1 MAAAS
6 ENGDKAYSA
15 DVDAQL
21 IEQQI
26 QDLFRFKIL
35 LLGAGESG
43 KSTIVK
49 QLKYIHRRKLEDEEL
64 KLTADSLHQNV
75 VDCTKAVLT
84 AAQHFNVDFG
94 PKYTP
99 MVEHVLAIANGNNSH
114 GIRLNVADGN
124 TILELFKS
132 EPFQQVFA
140 RRSEFWV
147 LDSYEYYIDNLHRF
161 TEEDYKPSEEDCIM
175 ARIRTTGIVVTEL
188 EQRIIQEREYEPDK
202 LLYQV
207 VDVGGQRNER
217 KKWIHCFD
225 DVRAILF
232 IENLAGYNQVLFE
245 DNTKNRMRESL
256 ELFTKITSTKQFADT
271 PIFLFLNKKDLF
283 SKMIAKVD
291 LAVEFPDYTGGCD
304 SLAALDFI
312 KAEFQKCCPDGK
324 KVLIDVVAACVR
336 AEIRSAFQQVKITLY
351 DTNRDALLEQVA
363 KLTKQKGKAQK
374 VAAGQ
379 SGRGG
384 CCGKTPVS

>member
-1 MAAAS
+1 MT
-6 ENGDKAYSA
+6 DKMNSA
-15 DVDAQL
+15 DVDTQL
-21 IEQQI
+21 IEEQI

-49 QLKYIHRRKLEDEEL
+49 QLKYIHKKKVEAEEL

-75 VDCTKAVLT
+75 IDCTKAVLN
-84 AAQHFNVDFG
+84 AGQNYGMDFG
-94 PKYTP
+94 EYTP
-99 MVEHVLAIANGNNSH
+99 IVAYVLELANGSH
-114 GIRLNVADGN
+114 GSRLTPDDGKK
-124 TILELFKS
+124 ILELFNS
-132 EPFQQVFA
+132 EPFQAVFA
-140 RRSEFWV
+140 KRAEYWV
-147 LDSYEYYIDNLHRF
+147 LDSYEYYIDNLERF
-161 TEEDYKPSEEDCIM
+161 CEEDFTPTDDDCIM

-232 IENLAGYNQVLFE
+232 IENLAGYHQVLFE

-256 ELFTKITSTKQFADT
+256 ELFEKMTNTKQFAET

-283 SKMIAKVD
+283 SKMIQQVD
-291 LAVEFPDYTGGCD
+291 LSVEFPEYTGGCD
-304 SLAALDFI
+304 ALAALDFI
-312 KAEFQKCCPDGK
+312 KAEFEKCCPDGK
-324 KVLIDVVAACVR
+324 KVMIEVVAACVR

-351 DTNRDALLEQVA
+351 DTNRDMLLAEVA
-363 KLTKQKGKAQK
+363 RLTKQKAKTQK
-374 VAAGQ
+374 VA
-379 SGRGG
+379 SGGGGG
-384 CCGKTPVS
+384 CCGPKGNPDVS